1 MQEDNQSG
9 TAVVVMSQGDADQ
22 KLIRS
27 TLKKVGFRVVS
38 SETES
43 EISAVLKREES
54 LRLVVADPA
63 TPGLDFR
70 QFLRRLH
77 DTDPEVRVLC
87 LCEETCENAARVP
100 EYGVQVAAQLRRP
113 FRRSHLLA
121 SILEATEKPLA
132 RTA

>member
-1 MQEDNQSG
+1 
-9 TAVVVMSQGDADQ
+9 MSQGDADQ

-43 EISAVLKREES
+43 EISAVLKREEQS

-70 QFLRRLH
+70 QLLRKLH

-87 LCEETCENAARVP
+87 LCEGTCEDDARVP
-100 EYGVQVAAQLRRP
+100 EYSAQVTAQLRRP